1 MNDRRLRVLAAVAL
15 CLGFAVLD
23 VILLLTA
30 VHIVGTDGSLYYTEQ
45 MKAGILP
52 EAGICDAALRTL
64 DGSLARYLGGDAG
77 ALQPGNPFNER
88 EMAHMADC
96 YSLFE
101 LLRKVRSR
109 LIPWAIV
116 LILGGAY
123 ILRDRGRIRL
133 CAWLSPLLLLLPL
146 GAFALY
152 AALNFDAAFTLFHE
166 ILFRNDLWL
175 LDPRTDLL
183 IRICPESMFMDM
195 GIRIA
200 AYSLAG
206 VLSVSTI
213 ATVLTF
219 IWPKEKEGK
228 DAWKRTTGGGP
239 APKRISFGRRGTR

>member
-1 MNDRRLRVLAAVAL
+1 MNDKRLRVLAAVAL
-15 CLGFAVLD
+15 CLGFAALD
-23 VILLLTA
+23 VILLLSA

-64 DGSLARYLGGDAG
+64 DGSLAQYLSGDAG
-77 ALQPGNPFNER
+77 ALQPGDPFNER

-123 ILRDRGRIRL
+123 VLRDRRRIRL
-133 CAWLSPLLLLLPL
+133 CAWLAPLILLLPL

-152 AALNFDAAFTLFHE
+152 AALNFDAVFTLFHE
-166 ILFRNDLWL
+166 VLFSNDLWL
-175 LDPRTDLL
+175 LDPQTDLL

-195 GIRIA
+195 GMRIA

-206 VLSVSTI
+206 MLAVSTI

-219 IWPKEKEGK
+219 VWPKEKEGK
-228 DAWKRTTGGGP
+228 DAWKRTTGSGP
-239 APKRISFGRRGTR
+239 APKQISFGRRGTR